1 MRTSPTIADQRI
13 DRITFD
19 QRTVS
24 VVLRDGRVISLPLEW
39 YPRLL
44 QATPEQRLNH
54 PVEVRVARDDFDVV

>member
-19 QRTVS
+19 QRTMS

-44 QATPEQRLNH
+44 QATPEH
-54 PVEVRVARDDFDVV
+54 VV